1 MNDQKPIDS
10 VEVINGNWQKHIPH
24 TWIPRAMI
32 FDKDLSPEALRLWL
46 VIDQRMINKSRM
58 KIRLSTLGRDMARNF
73 KVEIGKKTVKCKSDG
88 KEDQDKTRLIF
99 ERQTREFSR
108 NAVGTWAQDLKEKGL
123 IKVQIRQGSAV
134 WTTVD
139 PVFVY
144 KKEGMLAPLPKY
156 STEKGSATVIC
167 ESTRCQ
173 DNLAGK
179 PVRCQDNLAPMC
191 QDNLAPVLAP
201 GEGNNSVRNTGAG
214 APALAEGQIS
224 GPEEEAPVEAPDD
237 ESCPPA
243 APPQRAT
250 FAQVEAAVKITLP
263 KKGQKNDGGRGP
275 SACAVAP
282 APSDRPGTDHSETA
296 LAKWLDKDW
305 AKMFNSTYHAAGCSV
320 MGEERPTVLAKTV
333 KEFRNALKVE
343 GLNHREQYH
352 LMFEWLPKNLKA
364 FKIPKQVNPGYLVRL
379 LHEYLPAWK
388 RSSRPRKP
396 MDTSKI
402 KVVDV

>member
-1 MNDQKPIDS
+1 MEKEGKDKKIPFCLLPHTVLFDKRISSDGIRVYAMIRSRCMDKEWCTVGQDRLAADLGMGLRSLERIVKELKHFRLIKIERRIGRTARTRIIGLDKNYTDFCTVFSSMPIPGLEGKDPDDDQPIDDRS
-10 VEVINGNWQKHIPH
+10 G
-24 TWIPRAMI
+24 
-32 FDKDLSPEALRLWL
+32 
-46 VIDQRMINKSRM
+46 
-58 KIRLSTLGRDMARNF
+58 G
-73 KVEIGKKTVKCKSDG
+73 SDPS
-88 KEDQDKTRLIF
+88 D
-99 ERQTREFSR
+99 
-108 NAVGTWAQDLKEKGL
+108 
-123 IKVQIRQGSAV
+123 
-134 WTTVD
+134 
-139 PVFVY
+139 
-144 KKEGMLAPLPKY
+144 
-156 STEKGSATVIC
+156 
-167 ESTRCQ
+167 
-173 DNLAGK
+173 LAGHSRHQGADSN
-179 PVRCQDNLAPMC
+179 PHPLAAL
-191 QDNLAPVLAP
+191 NKNN
-201 GEGNNSVRNTGAG
+201 GEEEELNTGAG
-214 APALAEGQIS
+214 APVLAEGQIS
-224 GPEEEAPVEAPDD
+224 GPTEAPEEEAEEAPEEALEETAKKFLNPNIAQPWEESQPWEEAPDD

>member
-1 MNDQKPIDS
+1 MIRSRCMDKEWCTVGQDRLAADLGMGLRSLERIVKELKHFRLIKIERRIGRTARTRIIGLDKNYTDFCTVFSSMPIPGLEGKDPDDDQPIDDRS
-10 VEVINGNWQKHIPH
+10 G
-24 TWIPRAMI
+24 
-32 FDKDLSPEALRLWL
+32 
-46 VIDQRMINKSRM
+46 
-58 KIRLSTLGRDMARNF
+58 G
-73 KVEIGKKTVKCKSDG
+73 SDPS
-88 KEDQDKTRLIF
+88 D
-99 ERQTREFSR
+99 
-108 NAVGTWAQDLKEKGL
+108 
-123 IKVQIRQGSAV
+123 
-134 WTTVD
+134 
-139 PVFVY
+139 
-144 KKEGMLAPLPKY
+144 
-156 STEKGSATVIC
+156 
-167 ESTRCQ
+167 
-173 DNLAGK
+173 LAGHSRHQGADSN
-179 PVRCQDNLAPMC
+179 PHPLAAL
-191 QDNLAPVLAP
+191 NKNN
-201 GEGNNSVRNTGAG
+201 GEEEELNTGAG
-214 APALAEGQIS
+214 APVLAEGQIS
-224 GPEEEAPVEAPDD
+224 GPEEAPEEEAPVEAPDD

-296 LAKWLDKDW
+296 LAGWLDKDW

-320 MGEERPTVLAKTV
+320 SGEERPTVLAKTV

-364 FKIPKQVNPGYLVRL
+364 FKIPKQVNPVYLVRL